1 MSQRNVRQLALAF
14 VVVSSIGV
22 YSANAAAAGC
32 NGVVNAAVW
41 GCAPWD
47 NNNGPNFPNYK
58 PKKAAQQ
65 TAAPAAKVAPPPVAQ
80 RPVTPPGNANGIIS
94 RDGAGIISN
103 DGASL
108 RK

>member
-1 MSQRNVRQLALAF
+1 MSQRNVRQIALAA

-22 YSANAAAAGC
+22 YSANVAAAGC

-47 NNNGPNFPNYK
+47 NNNGPQFPNYK

-65 TAAPAAKVAPPPVAQ
+65 TVAPAAKSAPPAVAQ
-80 RPVTPPGNANGIIS
+80 RPVTPPATAGRIISNDGASIIS
-94 RDGAGIISN
+94 RDGAGM
-103 DGASL
+103 

>member
-1 MSQRNVRQLALAF
+1 MSQQSVRQIALA

-22 YSANAAAAGC
+22 YSAGAVAAGC
-32 NGVVNAAVW
+32 NGVVNPSVW

-47 NNNGPNFPNYK
+47 NNNGPKFPNYK

-65 TAAPAAKVAPPPVAQ
+65 VAAPAARSAPSSPVHRPVA
-80 RPVTPPGNANGIIS
+80 PPGNASGIIS

-103 DGASL
+103 DGASM